1 MASKPASK
9 PAYQRRQPSLP
20 AQFVFGVVM
29 ERMIGPVIRLQE
41 RRGKATAFFA
51 RQHEAMEKRTRAKNP
66 FLKYT
71 PGPQDVFVM
80 TYAKSGTNWMMQI
93 AHQLI
98 YHGKGEYN
106 HLHEVVPWP
115 DTTIMPFF
123 MKRYAIPIEQAT
135 HWEESPERKRVIKTH
150 FNWDLL
156 PYSDQARYIA
166 IIRDPKDVF
175 VSNYFFI
182 RDGVYGP
189 AMPSVE
195 TWLELFL
202 SRDFPLGGSWAE
214 NAAGYWAERHR
225 PNVLIESFKAMKCD
239 LRGTVVKVA
248 KFLDI
253 DAPDA
258 LIDEVTR
265 LSSFEYMKKHDAKYS
280 MGQLVPWR
288 KAGSMVRAGRQG
300 GSSELLSVERQRQI
314 DRYFMAELERL
325 GSDFPY
331 REFCDVTPG

>member
-1 MASKPASK
+1 MA
-9 PAYQRRQPSLP
+9 YERRPPPLP
-20 AQFVFGVVM
+20 VQLVFGTLVDRVM
-29 ERMIGPVIRLQE
+29 GPFFRYQE
-41 RRGKATAFFA
+41 RRGNAVKLFA
-51 RQHEAMEKRTRAKNP
+51 RMRERQEKQTRENNP
-66 FLKYT
+66 FRKYT

-106 HLHEVVPWP
+106 HLHDVVPWP

-123 MKRYAIPIEQAT
+123 LKKYAIPIEEAT
-135 HWEESPERKRVIKTH
+135 HWEQSPERKRVIKTH
-150 FNWDLL
+150 YNWDLL
-156 PYSDQARYIA
+156 PYSEQASYIA

-175 VSNYFFI
+175 VSNYLFI

-189 AMPSVE
+189 AMPSVD
-195 TWLELFL
+195 TWFDLYL
-202 SRDFPLGGSWAE
+202 SPHFPLGGSWAV

-225 PNVLIESFKAMKCD
+225 PNVLVVSFKSMKRD
-239 LRGTVVKVA
+239 LRGMVAKVA
-248 KFLDI
+248 DFLNI
-253 DAPDA
+253 HASDA

-265 LSSFEYMKKHDAKYS
+265 LSSFDYMKRNDHKYAI
-280 MGQLVPWR
+280 GQLVPWR
-288 KAGSMVRAGRQG
+288 KPGSMIRKGAEG

-314 DRYFMAELERL
+314 DRHFMAELERL

-331 REFCDVTPG
+331 REFCDVVP